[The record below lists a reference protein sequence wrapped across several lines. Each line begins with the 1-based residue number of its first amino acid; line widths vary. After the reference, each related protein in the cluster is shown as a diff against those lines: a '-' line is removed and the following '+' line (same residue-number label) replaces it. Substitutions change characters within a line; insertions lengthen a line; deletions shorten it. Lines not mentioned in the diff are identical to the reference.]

1 MTDLLDGLY
10 RQFGFY
16 HELNTHIVLEGAEGA
31 VKIAGL
37 ARSYSTHPP
46 SSIDGAEVVE
56 VRDFSQQEIFD
67 EEGDLI
73 PKTGMMM
80 IALADGRRLAIR
92 PSGTE
97 PKIKFYLF
105 GSGDPDPVDLASSKL
120 EVMEGVERLWQAL
133 QSDARHR
140 MASLDSQV
148 GETG

>member
-1 MTDLLDGLY
+1 M
-10 RQFGFY
+10 
-16 HELNTHIVLEGAEGA
+16 
-31 VKIAGL
+31 
-37 ARSYSTHPP
+37 
-46 SSIDGAEVVE
+46 VE

-97 PKIKFYLF
+97 PKIKIYLF

-120 EVMEGVERLWQAL
+120 EVMEGVARLWQAL